1 MHRRPLV
8 LLALLGL
15 VLPPLLPHA
24 DAARLRARLHKPRR
38 GLQIRLAPVVIPS
51 GSEREV
57 CQVVTL
63 RNRRPV
69 MVDRMTMT
77 MPSAGSVA
85 SHHFAV
91 FLVQDPD
98 DPNLPTEPVDSA
110 GCSGVGGAIVSPI
123 LAFVQ
128 RPRQS
133 LRFPPGVAVTL
144 EPGQKLM
151 LNSHYVNGA
160 TEDATVDV
168 AMNLVRARRTRIAH
182 ELRSFQLGT
191 TRIDVGPGADG
202 AAVGE
207 WIAPF
212 PMNVVWLSTHSHKH
226 TTHVDVELIRA
237 GAPAGLELR
246 TDRWA
251 EPSVKQYRAAPLRL
265 EPGDGLRWTCHYHN
279 DRGERLRF
287 GVTAEDE
294 MCFAVG
300 FFYPDGNDPTLP
312 SVPGCFGNGRG
323 LVCPFAAAG

>member
-1 MHRRPLV
+1 MCRPPLV
-8 LLALLGL
+8 FLALL
-15 VLPPLLPHA
+15 VLPPILSHA
-24 DAARLRARLHKPRR
+24 DAARLRARLRKPRR

-51 GSEREV
+51 SSEREV

-63 RNRRPV
+63 HNRKPLT
-69 MVDRMTMT
+69 VDRMTMA
-77 MPSAGSVA
+77 MPSKGSIA

-91 FLVQDPD
+91 FLVQDPG
-98 DPNLPTEPVDSA
+98 DPNLPAAPIDSA
-110 GCSGVGGAIVSPI
+110 GCAGIGGMIVSPI

-128 RPRQS
+128 RPKQS
-133 LRFPPGVAVTL
+133 LRFPPGVGITL

-168 AMNLVRARRTRIAH
+168 ALNLVRAKRRRITH

-191 TRIDVGPGADG
+191 SHIDVEPGADG
-202 AAVGE
+202 TAVGQ
-207 WIAPF
+207 WITPF
-212 PMNVVWLSTHSHKH
+212 AMNVVWLSSHSHKH

-237 GAPAGLELR
+237 GVPAGLELR
-246 TDRWA
+246 TDFWA
-251 EPSVKQYRAAPLRL
+251 EPAVNNYRAAPLRL

-279 DRGERLRF
+279 DHAAPLRF
-287 GVTAEDE
+287 GITAEDE

-300 FFYPDGNDPTLP
+300 FFYADGDDPTLP

-323 LVCPFAAAG
+323 LVCPFAAAE